1 MAPALLV
8 WPLLVGSAAI
18 ALWTAARFPGLA
30 PRTAVGVSV
39 WVACS
44 FGSTFAAPV
53 GFPVLNPLIGRT
65 AALLIV
71 AVSSGVCV
79 MLTVAWASLW
89 VMRSIEPSS
98 R

>member
-1 MAPALLV
+1 MAPALLA

-18 ALWTAARFPGLA
+18 ALWIAARFPTMA
-30 PRTAVGVSV
+30 PRTATGVSV

-44 FGSTFAAPV
+44 FASTFAAPV
-53 GFPVLNPLIGRT
+53 GFTSLDPLVGRT

-71 AVSSGVCV
+71 AVTSGVCV
-79 MLTVAWASLW
+79 MLTVGWASIW
-89 VMRSIEPSS
+89 VIRSIEPSS